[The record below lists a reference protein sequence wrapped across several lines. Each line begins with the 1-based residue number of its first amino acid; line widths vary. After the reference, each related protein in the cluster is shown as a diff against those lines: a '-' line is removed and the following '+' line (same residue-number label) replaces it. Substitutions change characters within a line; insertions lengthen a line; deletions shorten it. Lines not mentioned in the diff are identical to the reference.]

1 MHTLAEI
8 NAALT
13 SAGIDPADLTAIIA
27 DIKAAVR
34 ASDAGVIAELTAKL
48 ETLPALTAERDATIA
63 AITAERDK
71 LAATIADFV
80 AADDAGK
87 ARMLA
92 DAAKTAAEKSRDAAQ
107 AKLDAAQADVD
118 AAQAELTAAVE
129 KVEARK

>member
-34 ASDAGVIAELTAKL
+34 ASDAGVIADLTVKL
-48 ETLPALTAERDATIA
+48 ETLPALIAERDAHA
-63 AITAERDK
+63 K
-71 LAATIADFV
+71 TIADFV

-87 ARMLA
+87 AKMLA
-92 DAAKTAAEKSRDAAQ
+92 DAAKTAAEKERDAAQ
-107 AKLDAAQADVD
+107 AEFD
-118 AAQAELTAAVE
+118 AAQAEADALKAKLDAA
-129 KVEARK
+129 KDALK

>member
-8 NAALT
+8 NAALV

-48 ETLPALTAERDATIA
+48 ETLPAITAERDATIA
-63 AITAERDK
+63 AITAERDAHAK
-71 LAATIADFV
+71 TIADFV

-87 ARMLA
+87 AKMLA
-92 DAAKTAAEKSRDAAQ
+92 DAAKSAAEKERDAAQ
-107 AKLDAAQADVD
+107 AEFDAAQAATD
-118 AAQAELTAAVE
+118 ALKAKLDAL
-129 KVEARK
+129 K